1 MNIDGGQ
8 KWNSRKLLV
17 AIAIEA
23 WTSYLLI
30 TGKVPASVWET
41 VTMATV
47 VAYIGSQAWVD
58 RKVV

>member
-1 MNIDGGQ
+1 M
-8 KWNSRKLLV
+8 KWNSRKLVV
-17 AIAIEA
+17 ATVIEA

-47 VAYIGSQAWVD
+47 VAYLGSQAWVD
-58 RKVV
+58 KKEVSACRYF